1 MRFEEFK
8 EEVEGLQELAEGW
21 RGKIFRGKWKG
32 EDVAIKVAKSSE
44 KVKAIQKEAQILEKL
59 KGIEGFPQILFKGED
74 FFVYRFIEGK
84 TFGELKP
91 VGEEKKRILRDV
103 LEKAYLLD
111 KMGIH
116 RDEFANIQKNV
127 LIDEK
132 GRVFVIDFDRG
143 GFKDNPSNVRQ
154 FLQLLRREGFISQEE
169 AIRLG
174 RLYKENP
181 EGVIEDIR
189 KILT

>member
-8 EEVEGLQELAEGW
+8 REVENLRELAEGW
-21 RGKIFRGKWKG
+21 RGRIYRGVWKG
-32 EDVAIKVAKSSE
+32 EDVAIKVAKSPD
-44 KVKAIQKEAQILEKL
+44 KVKAIQKEAEILERL
-59 KGIEGFPQILFKGED
+59 KGLEGFPQILFKGED
-74 FFVYRFIEGK
+74 FFVYRFIEGR

-91 VGEEKKRILRDV
+91 EGEERKRILREV

-111 KMGIH
+111 KLGIH
-116 RDEFANIQKNV
+116 RDEFANIHKNV
-127 LIDEK
+127 LIDEE
-132 GRVFVIDFDRG
+132 GRVYVIDFDRG
-143 GFKDNPSNVRQ
+143 VFKENPSNVRQ

-174 RLYKENP
+174 KLYEENR
-181 EGVIEDIR
+181 EAVIDDIR

>member
-8 EEVEGLQELAEGW
+8 KEVENLRELAEGW
-21 RGKIFRGKWKG
+21 RGRVYRGKWRG
-32 EDVAIKVAKSSE
+32 EDVAIKVAKSPE
-44 KVKAIQKEAQILEKL
+44 KVKAIQKEAEILEKL
-59 KGIEGFPQILFKGED
+59 KGLEGFPQILFKGED
-74 FFVYRFIEGK
+74 FFVYRFIEGR

-91 VGEEKKRILRDV
+91 EGEERKRILREV

-111 KMGIH
+111 KLGIH
-116 RDEFANIQKNV
+116 RDEFANIHKNV
-127 LIDEK
+127 LIDEE

-143 GFKDNPSNVRQ
+143 VFKENPSNVRQ

-174 RLYKENP
+174 KLYKENR
-181 EGVIEDIR
+181 EAVIDDIR

>member
-8 EEVEGLQELAEGW
+8 KEVESLRELAEGW
-21 RGKIFRGKWKG
+21 RGRVYRGIWKG
-32 EDVAIKVAKSSE
+32 EDVAVKVAKSPD
-44 KVKAIQKEAQILEKL
+44 KVKAIQKEAEILERL
-59 KGIEGFPQILFKGED
+59 KGLEGFPQILFKGED
-74 FFVYRFIEGK
+74 FFVYKFIEGR

-91 VGEEKKRILRDV
+91 EGEERKRILREV

-111 KMGIH
+111 KLGIH
-116 RDEFANIQKNV
+116 RDEFANIHKNV

-132 GRVFVIDFDRG
+132 GRVYVIDFDRG
-143 GFKDNPSNVRQ
+143 VFKENPSNVRQ

-174 RLYKENP
+174 RLYKENR
-181 EGVIEDIR
+181 EAVIDDIR
-189 KILT
+189 RILT

>member
-8 EEVEGLQELAEGW
+8 EEVESLREIAEGW
-21 RGKIFRGKWKG
+21 RGRVYRGKWKG
-32 EDVAIKVAKSSE
+32 EDVAIKVAKSPE
-44 KVKAIQKEAQILEKL
+44 KIKAIQKEAEILERL
-59 KGIEGFPQILFKGED
+59 KGLEGFPQILFKGED

-91 VGEEKKRILRDV
+91 QGEERKRILREV

-111 KMGIH
+111 KLGIH
-116 RDEFANIQKNV
+116 RDEFANIHKNV

-143 GFKDNPSNVRQ
+143 VFKENPSNVRQ
-154 FLQLLRREGFISQEE
+154 FLQLLKREGFISQEE

-174 RLYKENP
+174 KLYKENR
-181 EGVIEDIR
+181 EAVIDDIR

>member
-8 EEVEGLQELAEGW
+8 KEVENLRELAEGW
-21 RGKIFRGKWKG
+21 RGRVYRGKWRG
-32 EDVAIKVAKSSE
+32 EDVAIKVAKSPE
-44 KVKAIQKEAQILEKL
+44 KVKAIQKEAEILERL
-59 KGIEGFPQILFKGED
+59 KGLEGFPQILFKGED
-74 FFVYRFIEGK
+74 FFVYRFIEGR

-91 VGEEKKRILRDV
+91 EGEERKRILREV

-111 KMGIH
+111 KLGIH
-116 RDEFANIQKNV
+116 RDEFANIHKNV
-127 LIDEK
+127 LIDEE

-143 GFKDNPSNVRQ
+143 VFKENPSNVRQ

-174 RLYKENP
+174 KLYKENR
-181 EGVIEDIR
+181 EAVIDDIR
-189 KILT
+189 KVLT

>member
-8 EEVEGLQELAEGW
+8 KEVENLREIAEGW
-21 RGKIFRGKWKG
+21 RGRVYRGKWRG
-32 EDVAIKVAKSSE
+32 EDVAIKVAKSPE
-44 KVKAIQKEAQILEKL
+44 KVKAIQKEAEILEKL
-59 KGIEGFPQILFKGED
+59 KGLEGFPQILFKGED
-74 FFVYRFIEGK
+74 FFVYRFIEGR

-91 VGEEKKRILRDV
+91 EGEERKRILREV

-111 KMGIH
+111 KLGIH
-116 RDEFANIQKNV
+116 RDEFANIHKNV
-127 LIDEK
+127 LIDEE

-143 GFKDNPSNVRQ
+143 VFKENPSNVRQ

-174 RLYKENP
+174 KLYKENR
-181 EGVIEDIR
+181 EAVIDDIR